1 MSAVMV
7 SNRHSNSLWGQVVER
22 FRSDK
27 TGMAALFV
35 VVLFF
40 ILVMAAQFGW
50 VGSDWQEEVGK
61 PFAPPHVVGAKAD
74 VQAEQ
79 ASQAPVRMLDISDMD
94 PLAPYYDKWQQKTS
108 GVTIPHQIKQDT
120 LPWGGDR
127 IGRDV
132 MKKRSKARR
141 FRSWWD

>member
-7 SNRHSNSLWGQVVER
+7 SNRHSNSLWAQVVER

-40 ILVMAAQFGW
+40 ILVLSAQFGW
-50 VGSDWQEEVGK
+50 VGSDWQEEIGK

-74 VQAEQ
+74 VKAEQ
-79 ASQAPVRMLDISDMD
+79 EAQAPVRQLDISDID
-94 PLAPYYDKWQQKTS
+94 PLAPYYDKWQQKTA
-108 GVTIPHQIKQDT
+108 GVTIPNQVKQT
-120 LPWGGDR
+120 ALVGT
-127 IGRDV
+127 
-132 MKKRSKARR
+132 
-141 FRSWWD
+141 